1 MVRLAIDLG
10 TSHTVAVVRRDD
22 QPPRTLLFDGSPVL
36 PSGVFA
42 ASDGALHTGRDAERL
57 AQGEPERFEPHPK
70 RRVDEAAVL
79 LGGSEVPTPALLA
92 VVLRRVAQEAWQAG
106 VDAAGATVLTYPADW
121 GQQRRGVLI
130 EAARLAGIGQVTL
143 VDEPVAAATYCVDV
157 LRQQVPVGRSL
168 AVFDF
173 GGGTLDLAVV
183 RREPQ
188 GLRVLS
194 TGGLDDLGGL
204 DIDAALVGHLGQLVA
219 LRDPATWHRL
229 TNPRDTVDIRERRA
243 FWADVRAAKEM
254 LSRTASAPVH
264 LPRSP
269 EAIHLTREELER
281 VAGPLIDRAVDE
293 TRRLLQ
299 RSSIGRA
306 ELAGVFLVGG
316 SSRIPLVASRLH
328 TRLGVAPTVPEQPEL
343 PVAHGALLTTGRI
356 APVPPAPDSPR
367 EEWGVAHDGSPTW
380 PPVSTPAPERATRGR
395 RRPLAGVVAGLLAL
409 SLAGLGLW
417 WMLHKPAGSTASNGA
432 GPTANGS
439 AGSIVAQS
447 PGGKAKAPEGLVS
460 CGSNLFCP
468 AAPTCWGGL
477 VFISG
482 VAQPQARPE
491 CSEPHYWETFVAGLL
506 PADAVNKR
514 QDSLMGR
521 ADIAA
526 MCSADAVARRS
537 IDPASTTGW
546 ERDAWPVKLGDGTW
560 VLHCVARPPEGGEW
574 TGSKFRSGP

>member
-92 VVLRRVAQEAWQAG
+92 VVLRRVAQEAWQA
-106 VDAAGATVLTYPADW
+106 
-121 GQQRRGVLI
+121 
-130 EAARLAGIGQVTL
+130 
-143 VDEPVAAATYCVDV
+143 
-157 LRQQVPVGRSL
+157 
-168 AVFDF
+168 
-173 GGGTLDLAVV
+173 
-183 RREPQ
+183 
-188 GLRVLS
+188 
-194 TGGLDDLGGL
+194 

-367 EEWGVAHDGSPTW
+367 EEWGVAHDGSPAW

-395 RRPLAGVVAGLLAL
+395 RRLLAGVVAGLLAL

-460 CGSNLFCP
+460 CGSNLFCT

-491 CSEPHYWETFVAGLL
+491 CSEPHYWETFVAGPL

-514 QDSLMGR
+514 QDSLMER

>member
-194 TGGLDDLGGL
+194 TGGLDD
-204 DIDAALVGHLGQLVA
+204 
-219 LRDPATWHRL
+219 
-229 TNPRDTVDIRERRA
+229 
-243 FWADVRAAKEM
+243 
-254 LSRTASAPVH
+254 
-264 LPRSP
+264 
-269 EAIHLTREELER
+269 